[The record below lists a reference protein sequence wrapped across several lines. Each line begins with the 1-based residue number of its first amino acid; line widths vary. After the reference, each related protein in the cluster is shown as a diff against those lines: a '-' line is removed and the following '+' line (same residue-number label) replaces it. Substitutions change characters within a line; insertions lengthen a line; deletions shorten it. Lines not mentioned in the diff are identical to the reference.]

1 MPSLPTPPDIEDVV
15 IVGAGLSGLC
25 TAHTLRKA
33 GVKAIIL
40 EKEQLVAEP
49 WRRRHPQ
56 LRLNTHRWLSSLP
69 GYAMPRQGSGFP
81 SRDEVVSYLTRY
93 AEETGADIR
102 FGTTL
107 RRLVRI
113 HDHWEMDTSA
123 GRMAARHVVIATGKE
138 REPHFPNWPGSH
150 AWRGRL
156 IHSAALGDIARYR
169 NRKVLVAG
177 AGNSGTD
184 VLNHLAGIRT
194 KSLHVSMR
202 NGSVFV
208 PTRLMRFPIQL
219 ASPLMNL
226 MSLPLLDR
234 TLSFCE
240 RMCFGDLGRFGIPK
254 RGGAASRLL
263 KEGVSPAID
272 NGFLAALKAGN
283 ASIVVEIDHFDEIG
297 VILKDGTRLEPDIV
311 IAATGYR
318 TGLEPIVGPLGVL
331 DARGMPKTDENGE
344 AREAPGLWFVGMKPK
359 LTGYFHTACKSS
371 GPTAAAI
378 REALDASPRP
388 ATPDRQTG
396 TPDIVLHP
404 AG

>member
-1 MPSLPTPPDIEDVV
+1 M
-15 IVGAGLSGLC
+15 
-25 TAHTLRKA
+25 
-33 GVKAIIL
+33 
-40 EKEQLVAEP
+40 
-49 WRRRHPQ
+49 
-56 LRLNTHRWLSSLP
+56 
-69 GYAMPRQGSGFP
+69 
-81 SRDEVVSYLTRY
+81 
-93 AEETGADIR
+93 
-102 FGTTL
+102 
-107 RRLVRI
+107 
-113 HDHWEMDTSA
+113 
-123 GRMAARHVVIATGKE
+123 
-138 REPHFPNWPGSH
+138 
-150 AWRGRL
+150 
-156 IHSAALGDIARYR
+156 
-169 NRKVLVAG
+169 LVAG

-208 PTRLMRFPIQL
+208 PNRLMRFPTQL